1 MGHIRLI
8 LHAILVGILKIDRI
22 MRRQKIV
29 VINPAQLEALHRV
42 TSPMLFAP
50 THCGKYDI
58 QVMGEVLGR
67 HQWALLSGDPHEL
80 PGTIEGTWLQLNG
93 VIYVDRDDTN
103 WRHRAKAEMIERLK
117 QGGNMLIF
125 PEGTWNF
132 SENQPVLPLFRGVVD
147 AARETGALIVPFALE
162 IVDDSNTYYVN
173 VGAPMHTLDLSA
185 LRDAMATLKWELWE
199 HCNVFEEHSR
209 GYMFHKWKE
218 YITNRLGECDYM
230 EFNLIWKYAY
240 HDRNIITTAEA
251 FEHLQYLIPC
261 RENAFLFRGRNLNY
275 SNNKENKIAQN

>member
-1 MGHIRLI
+1 MGNIRLI

-58 QVMGEVLGR
+58 QVMGEVLGM

-80 PGTIEGTWLQLNG
+80 PGTI
-93 VIYVDRDDTN
+93 
-103 WRHRAKAEMIERLK
+103 
-117 QGGNMLIF
+117 
-125 PEGTWNF
+125 EGTWNF

-147 AARETGALIVPFALE
+147 AASETGA
-162 IVDDSNTYYVN
+162 
-173 VGAPMHTLDLSA
+173 
-185 LRDAMATLKWELWE
+185 
-199 HCNVFEEHSR
+199 
-209 GYMFHKWKE
+209 
-218 YITNRLGECDYM
+218 
-230 EFNLIWKYAY
+230 LIWKYAY

-251 FEHLQYLIPC
+251 FEYLQYLIPC

-275 SNNKENKIAQN
+275 SK